1 MYKTLL
7 DMDADSS
14 QCTQEKKTRLL
25 YVYILVEFFFKVYV
39 HRLQVRA

>member
-7 DMDADSS
+7 DMDADLD

-25 YVYILVEFFFKVYV
+25 YVYILVEFFKVYV